1 MRAGKCDKGA
11 AGDPLSLFMKTSYV
25 IKGYTL
31 GADASDKLVS
41 EQIDQ
46 FSRTHAR
53 TRAHTHTHTD
63 TELTTRDYIRSERI
77 KRKNVSETST
87 YKHNET
93 K

>member
-1 MRAGKCDKGA
+1 MAAIRVSGRDQGKNDWWVGSLRICRCKPLRAGKCDKGA
-11 AGDPLSLFMKTSYV
+11 AGDPPSLFMKTSYV

-53 TRAHTHTHTD
+53 AHTHTQTQ
-63 TELTTRDYIRSERI
+63 S
-77 KRKNVSETST
+77 
-87 YKHNET
+87 
-93 K
+93 